1 MRQKKQMLAVLL
13 MLLFFLHISMP
24 AFAAVTEN
32 QLKTAV
38 EGSAASMLQTIK
50 APQFGSIGGEWAIIG
65 LVRSGAAVPQYYRD
79 TYYANVESYVRAQ
92 NGVLHTRKYTEYSRA
107 ILALTVIGKNP
118 ANVAGYNLLTP
129 LGDFDK
135 TIAQGINGPVWALLA
150 LDCGQYA
157 MPVNQAAKTQA
168 TRQLYVDEI
177 LSRQLDCGGWN
188 LTAKGGSGA
197 ADADVTG
204 MVLQALAAYQQQ
216 PAVKNAIAQA
226 LNCLSDLQQAD
237 GGFGSSAESTAQ
249 VQVALSALGIGQND
263 VRFVKNGHT
272 VLDGLLQY
280 RQADGSFIH
289 TTDGTGSEQMA
300 SEQGLYAMAA
310 ALRAMQGKTGL
321 YDMSDVTNQT
331 TAAENKT
338 EHSAAL
344 SRPVTLTEQQ
354 QRMLDYALAQLICNG
369 SGYPW
374 IR

>member
-1 MRQKKQMLAVLL
+1 MRQKKQILAVLL

-50 APQFGSIGGEWAIIG
+50 EPQFGSIGGEWAIIG
-65 LVRSGAAVPQYYRD
+65 LVRSGAAVPQHYRD

-157 MPVNQAAKTQA
+157 MPVNPAAKTQA

-216 PAVKNAIAQA
+216 SAVENAIEQA
-226 LNCLSDLQQAD
+226 LNCLSGLQQAD

-289 TTDGTGSEQMA
+289 TIDGTGSEQMA

-374 IR
+374 VL

>member
-1 MRQKKQMLAVLL
+1 MRQKKQMFAVLL
-13 MLLFFLHISMP
+13 VLLFFLHISMP

-38 EGSAASMLQTIK
+38 ESSAASMLQTIK

-65 LVRSGAAVPQYYRD
+65 LIRSGAAVPQHYQD

-92 NGVLHTRKYTEYSRA
+92 NGILHTRKYTEYSRA
-107 ILALTVIGKNP
+107 ILALTAIGKNP

-157 MPVNQAAKTQA
+157 MPVNPAAKTQA

-216 PAVKNAIAQA
+216 PAVKNAIEQA
-226 LNCLSDLQQAD
+226 LTCLSGLQQAD
-237 GGFGSSAESTAQ
+237 GGFGSSVESTAQ

-289 TTDGTGSEQMA
+289 TADGTGSEQMA

-310 ALRAMQGKTGL
+310 ALRAMQGKTSL
-321 YDMSDVTNQT
+321 YDMSDVTNQI
-331 TAAENKT
+331 TAAETKT
-338 EHSAAL
+338 ERSAAL

-354 QRMLDYALAQLICNG
+354 QRILDYALAQLLCNG

>member
-1 MRQKKQMLAVLL
+1 MRQKKQMFAVLL
-13 MLLFFLHISMP
+13 VLLFFLHISMP

-50 APQFGSIGGEWAIIG
+50 EPQFGSIGGEWAIIG
-65 LVRSGAAVPQYYRD
+65 LVRSGAAVPQHYRD

-92 NGVLHTRKYTEYSRA
+92 NGILHTRKYTEYSRA
-107 ILALTVIGKNP
+107 ILALTAIGKNP

-157 MPVNQAAKTQA
+157 MPVNPAAKTQA

-216 PAVKNAIAQA
+216 PAVENAIEQA
-226 LNCLSDLQQAD
+226 LNCLSGLQQAD

-289 TTDGTGSEQMA
+289 TIDGTGSEQMA

-374 IR
+374 IL

>member
-1 MRQKKQMLAVLL
+1 MRQKKQILAVLL

-50 APQFGSIGGEWAIIG
+50 EPQFGSIGGEWAIIG
-65 LVRSGAAVPQYYRD
+65 LVRSGAAVPQHYRD

-107 ILALTVIGKNP
+107 ILALTAIGKNP

-157 MPVNQAAKTQA
+157 MPVNPAAKTQA

-226 LNCLSDLQQAD
+226 LNYLSGLQQAD

-289 TTDGTGSEQMA
+289 TADGTGSEQMA

-310 ALRAMQGKTGL
+310 ALRVMQGKTSL

-338 EHSAAL
+338 ERSAAL
-344 SRPVTLTEQQ
+344 SQPVTLTEQQ

>member
-1 MRQKKQMLAVLL
+1 MRQKKQMFAVLL
-13 MLLFFLHISMP
+13 VLLFFLHISMP

-50 APQFGSIGGEWAIIG
+50 EPQFGSIGGEWAIIG
-65 LVRSGAAVPQYYRD
+65 LVRSGAAVPQHYRD

-157 MPVNQAAKTQA
+157 MPVNPAAKTQA

-216 PAVKNAIAQA
+216 PAVKNAIEQA
-226 LNCLSDLQQAD
+226 LNCLSGLQQAD

-289 TTDGTGSEQMA
+289 TIDGTGSEQMA

-374 IR
+374 IL

>member
-65 LVRSGAAVPQYYRD
+65 LVRSGAAVPQHYQD

-92 NGVLHTRKYTEYSRA
+92 NGILHTRKYTEYSRA
-107 ILALTVIGKNP
+107 ILALTAIGKNP
-118 ANVAGYNLLTP
+118 ANVAGCNLLTP

-157 MPVNQAAKTQA
+157 MPVNPAAKTQA

-216 PAVKNAIAQA
+216 PAVKNAIEQA
-226 LNCLSDLQQAD
+226 LTCLSGLQQAD
-237 GGFGSSAESTAQ
+237 GGFGSSVESTAQ

-289 TTDGTGSEQMA
+289 TADGTGSEQMA

-310 ALRAMQGKTGL
+310 ALRAMQGKTSL
-321 YDMSDVTNQT
+321 YDMSDVTNQI

-338 EHSAAL
+338 ERSAAL

-354 QRMLDYALAQLICNG
+354 QRMLGYALAQLLCNG